1 MKRKKTIMWNEV
13 QKNLNE
19 NITPFWEYYIAYA
32 REVIERRRNAEKERI
47 IKFVDRYNK
56 QFIPLKFQ
64 FKEIE
69 NYYAWTYETD
79 SIDLKVTILNVTEF
93 AVTLKCEHN
102 GKSKEIEIVE
112 PPYMDIYN
120 TVYHF
125 LAEAVL
131 NAEESEEEANMEI

>member
-1 MKRKKTIMWNEV
+1 MENEA
-13 QKNLNE
+13 QKNQNE
-19 NITPFWEYYIAYA
+19 NITPFWEYYMPHA
-32 REVIERRRNAEKERI
+32 REVIERRNEDKELI
-47 IKFVDRYNK
+47 VKFVDRYNK

-69 NYYAWTYETD
+69 NCYVWTYEKD

-120 TVYHF
+120 TVYQF
-125 LAEAVL
+125 LVEAVKNSIEL
-131 NAEESEEEANMEI
+131 VELESKMKF

>member
-1 MKRKKTIMWNEV
+1 MGNEV

>member
-1 MKRKKTIMWNEV
+1 MAIEV
-13 QKNLNE
+13 QKNQNE
-19 NITPFWEYYIAYA
+19 NITPFWEYYISYA
-32 REVIERRRNAEKERI
+32 REVSEQRNVEKELI

-69 NYYAWTYETD
+69 NCYVWSDETD
-79 SIDLKVTILNVTEF
+79 SIDLTVTILNVTEL

-102 GKSKEIEIVE
+102 GKSKELEIIE

-131 NAEESEEEANMEI
+131 NAEESEE

>member
-1 MKRKKTIMWNEV
+1 MKRKKTIMTIEA
-13 QKNLNE
+13 QENLNE
-19 NITPFWEYYIAYA
+19 NITPFWEYYISYA
-32 REVIERRRNAEKERI
+32 REVSEQRNEDEALI

-56 QFIPLKFQ
+56 QFIPIKFQ

-69 NYYAWTYETD
+69 NCYVWTYETD
-79 SIDLKVTILNVTEF
+79 SIDLKVTILNVTEL

-102 GKSKEIEIVE
+102 GNSKELEIIES
-112 PPYMDIYN
+112 PYMDIYQ

>member
-1 MKRKKTIMWNEV
+1 MKRKKTIMGNEV

-79 SIDLKVTILNVTEF
+79 SIDLKVTILNATEF

>member
-1 MKRKKTIMWNEV
+1 MENEV

-19 NITPFWEYYIAYA
+19 NITPFWEYYMPHA
-32 REVIERRRNAEKERI
+32 REVSERRTVEKELI

-56 QFIPLKFQ
+56 QFIPIKFQ

-69 NYYAWTYETD
+69 NCYVWTYETD
-79 SIDLKVTILNVTEF
+79 SIDLKVTILNVTEL

-102 GKSKEIEIVE
+102 GNSKELEIIES
-112 PPYMDIYN
+112 PYMDIYQ

-125 LAEAVL
+125 LSEAIL
-131 NAEESEEEANMEI
+131 NSEESEEEANMEI